1 MKKYKVGYTTG
12 VFDMFHVGHLD
23 VLRRAKEQC
32 DYLIVGVNT
41 DELVLHDNNDPPI
54 IPFEDRMRIVD
65 AIKYVDEVVPQSD
78 ENMADAWERLHF
90 EAMFVGSDRQD
101 MLQGKK
107 YEQQFNPLGIDIV
120 YLPYTDGKSSTLFKS
135 APPSP
140 KCKIIGYTQGTFDLF
155 HIGHLNLIQHAKKMC
170 DYLIVGVNADEL
182 VKEYKHKTPIVC
194 EEDRAELVRSID
206 GVNECFIA
214 STLDKMDVYSKCHFD
229 RIFIGDDWKGNPRWE
244 QTRID
249 LNNYGVELV
258 FLPHTNGISTTAL
271 SKKIL
276 PKLAK

>member
-90 EAMFVGSDRQD
+90 EAMFVGSDCWSIP
-101 MLQGKK
+101 LSEKS
-107 YEQQFNPLGIDIV
+107 EQQFNSLGVDIV
-120 YLPYTDGKSSTLFKS
+120 HLLHIDNVFLTDFEMSCPQITGR
-135 APPSP
+135 
-140 KCKIIGYTQGTFDLF
+140 IGYTTGVFDMF
-155 HIGHLNLIQHAKKMC
+155 HIGHLNILKRAKALC
-170 DYLIVGVNADEL
+170 DYLIVGVSTDEN
-182 VKEYKHKTPIVC
+182 VQSYKHKTPIISF
-194 EEDRAELVRSID
+194 EQRALIVNSICY
-206 GVNECFIA
+206 V
-214 STLDKMDVYSKCHFD
+214 DKVVPQNNMDKYEMWQHLHFD
-229 RIFIGDDWKGNPRWE
+229 LLFHGDDWKGTSMYDE
-244 QTRID
+244 IEKK
-249 LNNYGVELV
+249 LKEVGCKMV
-258 FLPHTNGISTTAL
+258 FLPHTSGISSSL
-271 SKKIL
+271 LRNKI
-276 PKLAK
+276 